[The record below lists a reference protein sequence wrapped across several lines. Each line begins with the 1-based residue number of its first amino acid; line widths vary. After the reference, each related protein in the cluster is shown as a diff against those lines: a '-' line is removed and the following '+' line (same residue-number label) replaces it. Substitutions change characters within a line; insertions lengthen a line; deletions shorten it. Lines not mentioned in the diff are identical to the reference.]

1 LRMTTEFSF
10 GTYGP
15 AFVDLISQQPVVT
28 VAFVSEQL
36 GTSPTT
42 AGLLLG
48 KATDAGMIEEI
59 TGKKRNRIFRHS
71 RLLGLFSTDDTDP
84 LMDNTGG
91 ST

>member
-1 LRMTTEFSF
+1 
-10 GTYGP
+10 
-15 AFVDLISQQPVVT
+15 VT

-48 KATDAGMIEEI
+48 KATDVGMIEEI

-71 RLLGLFSTDDTDP
+71 RLLDLFSTAEADP
-84 LMDNTGG
+84 LMD
-91 ST
+91 STAAST